1 MKVLERLDAGALAF
15 LTIAKAQASAKR
27 ACNRAAGFLKVG
39 RRAAAVAAMGAA
51 SSVFAAGPDLTTV
64 TTAVDFGTVTT
75 AVLAVAASLIVVY
88 ISWKGAKM
96 VIAAVR
102 GG

>member
-1 MKVLERLDAGALAF
+1 MRQMRQFF
-15 LTIAKAQASAKR
+15 L
-27 ACNRAAGFLKVG
+27 GLV
-39 RRAAAVAAMGAA
+39 AAALSLLGLTAH
-51 SSVFAAGPDLTTV
+51 AAGPDLTTV

-75 AVLAVAASLIVVY
+75 AVLGVAASLIVVY
-88 ISWKGAKM
+88 IAWKGAKM